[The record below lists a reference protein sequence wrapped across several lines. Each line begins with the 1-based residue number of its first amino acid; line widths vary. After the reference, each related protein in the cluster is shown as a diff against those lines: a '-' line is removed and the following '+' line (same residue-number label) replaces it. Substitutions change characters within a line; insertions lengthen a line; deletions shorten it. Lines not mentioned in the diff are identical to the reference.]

1 MLLEI
6 DESKTIAD
14 IQDRF
19 SLCFPYLKIEFY
31 RKPHHWGESTS
42 TKDLVAPQTY
52 IRDIRKV
59 RLPGIL
65 EIKSTYKTGEVE
77 QLFKKFFGLNVQIFR
92 LENNQWRETT
102 KSDNLKLNMQAQI
115 STKKKDSLPGHDA
128 NSH

>member
-31 RKPHHWGESTS
+31 RSPHHWGESTS
-42 TKDLVAPQTY
+42 TKDLIAPQTY

-77 QLFKKFFGLNVQIFR
+77 QLFKKIFGLNAQIFC
-92 LENNQWRETT
+92 LVNNEWKETT
-102 KSDNLKLNMQAQI
+102 ESDNLKLNMQGQI
-115 STKKKDSLPGHDA
+115 STTKKDSLRGHDTRY
-128 NSH
+128 H